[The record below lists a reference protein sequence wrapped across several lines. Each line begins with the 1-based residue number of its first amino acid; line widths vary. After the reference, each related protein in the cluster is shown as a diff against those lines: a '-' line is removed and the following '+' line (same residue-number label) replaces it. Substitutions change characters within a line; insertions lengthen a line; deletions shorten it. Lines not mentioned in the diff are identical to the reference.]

1 MLVALARRCIPC
13 SSGAMKVPLCVGLLV
28 GVLVAIGQES
38 QPFVEYPEETR
49 QYLKR
54 IQRGEQRHA
63 FNGDRVLGEWQKE
76 ARSALL
82 KMTGLARMRR
92 DLSSF
97 RPVVTE
103 GTAVEVGGAYHRSLC
118 KIETEPGIS
127 IPFYLL
133 VPKSPERNLRFPLF
147 LCPHGH
153 DRLGLHSYAG
163 VFRDDAHREKILGR
177 QGNIAELAV
186 RRGFVA
192 LVPATRGLA
201 DEVLVPDPK
210 GRHGNRPCRA
220 QLMHCLVAGRTPV
233 GERVWDMQCLL
244 DWAESHPSVDK
255 SRIVMSGNSGGG
267 VVTAYTAALDER
279 VRVAVPGCS
288 FTSVASPEEFIF
300 HCDCCMVPGLR
311 DWGDWS
317 DLGGLVAPR
326 RLLLVHGVKDG
337 LHSRKAVEA
346 TAALVEKIFAATGV
360 PDHFDLRWGQE
371 GHRFYPEL
379 MWSFIEDGINR

>member
-1 MLVALARRCIPC
+1 
-13 SSGAMKVPLCVGLLV
+13 MKVPLCVGLLV
-28 GVLVAIGQES
+28 GALLATGQEIR
-38 QPFVEYPEETR
+38 PFVKYPEETR

-54 IQRGEQRHA
+54 IQQGEQRHA
-63 FNGDRVLGEWQKE
+63 FKGDIAIGEWQKK
-76 ARSALL
+76 ARSALV
-82 KMTGLARMRR
+82 KMTGLERMRR
-92 DLSSF
+92 ELASF

-103 GTAVEVGGAYHRSLC
+103 GTITEVDGAYHRSLC

-127 IPFYLL
+127 VPFYLL
-133 VPKSPERNLRFPLF
+133 VPKSTGGKQRFPLF

-153 DRLGLHSYAG
+153 DSLGLHSYAG
-163 VFRDDAHREKILGR
+163 VYRDDAHREKILGR
-177 QGNIAELAV
+177 QGNIADLAV

-210 GRHGNRPCRA
+210 GRHGSRPCRA

-244 DWAESHPSVDK
+244 NWAESHPAVDK

-267 VVTAYTAALDER
+267 VVTAYTAAVDER
-279 VRVAVPGCS
+279 VSVAVPSCS
-288 FTSVASPEEFIF
+288 FTSVVSPDGFIF

-337 LHSRKAVEA
+337 LHSREVVEA
-346 TAALVEKIFAATGV
+346 NAALVERIFIAAGAAN
-360 PDHFDLRWGQE
+360 HFDLRWGQE
-371 GHRFYPEL
+371 GHRFYPDL
-379 MWSFIEDGINR
+379 MWSFIEEGIER